1 MLYVGVPDKD
11 TIGRSEYS
19 QGPIPTLWNDPPE
32 LPSGGGPLETT
43 PPARFSDSTGFP
55 PYTSDYELED
65 TTHLHQLD
73 NGNVTAV
80 LFSLYAIPKY
90 SSVLLRLSS
99 TAGSL
104 GPGAIGAIVI
114 AALLGASV
122 IVALI
127 VITLRKCS
135 AS

>member
-1 MLYVGVPDKD
+1 MCAPVVRDLVQSLAPLGF
-11 TIGRSEYS
+11 YS
-19 QGPIPTLWNDPPE
+19 QMPEEYPQGPFPTLWNDPPE

-43 PPARFSDSTGFP
+43 PSPRFSDSPGFP
-55 PYTSDYELED
+55 PYTSDYEPED

-73 NGNVTAV
+73 NGN
-80 LFSLYAIPKY
+80 
-90 SSVLLRLSS
+90 
-99 TAGSL
+99 GSL

-114 AALLGASV
+114 AALLGTSV

-127 VITLRKCS
+127 VITLRKFS

>member
-1 MLYVGVPDKD
+1 MPHTKTFHLILLTLAGVLISFVK
-11 TIGRSEYS
+11 TAEYS

-32 LPSGGGPLETT
+32 LQSGGGPLETT
-43 PPARFSDSTGFP
+43 SPARFSDSTGFP
-55 PYTSDYELED
+55 SYTSDYELED

-73 NGNVTAV
+73 NDN
-80 LFSLYAIPKY
+80 
-90 SSVLLRLSS
+90 
-99 TAGSL
+99 GSL

-114 AALLGASV
+114 AALLGTSV